1 MYRFGERKQGHQ
13 RLYISLLVLVGII
26 AGAALISPHFLRSDT
41 HISAPPK
48 PIISSVKPMG
58 SQLTQVQEPLFSVS
72 LPVDW
77 AKRANKD
84 IPAPTYSWVGTA
96 KDDVAR
102 WINIYVDAI
111 PTTLAVNRML
121 PVAGNGAGL
130 SLLANVSDNCT
141 TFTGANDSKQI
152 SLPAKWQGVTFLC
165 DTGNYI
171 RDVVGTSSAE
181 GINTVTLTS
190 ATHGKHRLFF
200 TYTDNSSS
208 PDYAIFTHALTSF
221 RLK

>member
-1 MYRFGERKQGHQ
+1 
-13 RLYISLLVLVGII
+13 
-26 AGAALISPHFLRSDT
+26 
-41 HISAPPK
+41 
-48 PIISSVKPMG
+48 MG
-58 SQLTQVQEPLFSVS
+58 PQLTQLQEPLFSVS

-77 AKRANKD
+77 VKRANKD

-102 WINIYVDAI
+102 WLNIYIDTI
-111 PTTLAVNRML
+111 PSALAVNRML
-121 PVAGNGAGL
+121 PVAANGASL

-152 SLPAKWQGVTFLC
+152 SLPAKWQGITFLC

-181 GINTVTLTS
+181 GINTVTLTG
-190 ATHGKHRLFF
+190 ATHGRHRLFF
-200 TYTDNSSS
+200 TYTDNSPS
-208 PDYAIFTHALTSF
+208 PDYSIFTDALSSF